1 MVPLWL
7 PKTSIEVSTW
17 VHKTT
22 VTDQCDDRLP
32 MLLSKAFTTSSSLLP
47 TWKIGWPNI
56 CQSSIKVHHVSPR
69 VCLTDLCL
77 SNTQMMCLLKSAT
90 ILPWSKPPYFGY
102 RSQCQMC
109 YQILWDFKFTLG
121 LHVLISYVGALYSL
135 CLLGEFKVLSYQNK
149 VQCMILDQFRILPQ
163 VFKHTV
169 VLLGLEF
176 QFIWIHLG

>member
-1 MVPLWL
+1 MIGCQSFYRRLSQLHL
-7 PKTSIEVSTW
+7 PNLE
-17 VHKTT
+17 
-22 VTDQCDDRLP
+22 DRLSSQNYCNLEWP
-32 MLLSKAFTTSSSLLP
+32 MWWPLEP

-90 ILPWSKPPYFGY
+90 TLPWSKPPYFGY

-135 CLLGEFKVLSYQNK
+135 CLRREFKVLSYQNK
-149 VQCMILDQFRILPQ
+149 VQCMI
-163 VFKHTV
+163 
-169 VLLGLEF
+169 
-176 QFIWIHLG
+176 